1 MKGGIVARALYRI
14 GHFCASHPLYILIG
28 WIVLAA
34 GVSLAVRTVGSTTSN
49 NLNLPGSQSQ
59 EATNLLAANF
69 PPQQNGSNP
78 IVFHVARGNITTGAN
93 KNAVEASY
101 KALAKAPNVYSAT
114 DPFGK
119 TSSALTSADRRTV
132 FIPVLLKINSGE
144 VTEGV
149 ARRIFDATKPAQ
161 KQGIQVAAGGTIGS
175 ALSPAPTE
183 SSEAVG
189 LLTAMLIL
197 ALTFG
202 SFIAMGLPI
211 ITAVLGLAT
220 ALGLIGL
227 LTHVLTVPVV
237 GPTLATMIGLGV
249 GIDYSLFLVTRYR
262 QNLAH
267 GHDRRESVSR
277 AVATSGSAI
286 VFAGTTVVIALVSL
300 AVAGIP
306 LVATLGYVTAIAVAT
321 AVTAALTL
329 LPAVISLLGRHVFGA
344 RLPAF
349 LRPRSKAHHAGLW
362 ERWAATVT
370 RHRWA
375 CMLIALAI
383 LIPLII
389 PVFSLQL
396 GQEDIGVTP
405 KNTTER
411 QAFDLLSAA
420 FGPGYN
426 GPLLVAVKLS
436 PSAQESQQYSQQYTQ
451 AKALQSDLQAKQKS
465 LNDQANSLKSQ
476 QASLEQQQQQLEAQ
490 KGQLTQEQQAL
501 LAQKSQLI
509 AQESQLLAQEQA
521 LRRQQ
526 AELQR
531 EKTSLEQQRAQ
542 LTQQEARLKQQSAA
556 LAAEIRQTL
565 AAQARLKARL
575 AVILRLE
582 QRIEAQLAAHN
593 CTANPNVPPCPAL
606 QRALDAAKQ
615 RETATRQAL
624 TANAAKLQ
632 QEKQQ
637 AAQLAQQ
644 EQHLRQ
650 QAAALAQ
657 QAQQLQNE
665 AAALKQQG
673 NQLAA
678 KGASLQQQADAL
690 GAQGASLQQQATA
703 LQVQGASLQ
712 QQANDLQ
719 NESDSLKAQQ
729 QQAKNEQKQ
738 ALALQQQLTDE
749 LTYAGGDARGTDP
762 QLVKLENALF
772 TPAGVLKVSPPN
784 INKKGNAVTFSV
796 IPTTR
801 PAATATANL
810 VTQLRTSVIPPA
822 TRTTGV
828 TTTAVVRQ
836 APTPASPTPASP
848 AAEHKPAQPSTVAY
862 VGGVT
867 AGNVDLASKITS
879 RLFVVIAVVLG
890 LSFLL
895 LMVAFRSL
903 LIPLQ
908 AALTNLL
915 CVGAAFGVLT
925 ATFQWGWGLSLIGLP
940 SPYGTVPIASYVPL
954 MMFAALFGLS
964 MDYEVFL
971 VSQIAQHHTAGEDPR
986 QAVRS
991 GVAASAKVISAA
1003 AIIMIAVFGSF
1014 ILNASPTVKQF
1025 GVGLSVAVLLA
1036 GTMVLLLAPA
1046 LLGLFGRRTWMLP
1059 HWLGRALP
1067 HIDIEGKRL
1076 PQDQDEAPVPV
1087 PAGAS
1092 PAVTPAVHPPAEHP
1106 PSKASLDQLLD
1117 GQRPAGPRSEGG
1129 R

>member
-1 MKGGIVARALYRI
+1 MARALYRL
-14 GHFCASHPLYILIG
+14 GHFCAAHALYVLIG
-28 WIVLAA
+28 WIVLAV
-34 GVSLAVRTVGSTTSN
+34 GVSLVVRTVGSLTSN

-59 EATNLLAANF
+59 QATNLLAANF

-78 IVFHVARGNITTGAN
+78 IVFHVAKGNITTGAN
-93 KNAVEASY
+93 KDAVEASY
-101 KALAKAPNVYSAT
+101 KALAKAPHVYSAT

-132 FIPVLLKINSGE
+132 FIPVLLKISSGQ
-144 VTEGV
+144 VTEDV

-175 ALSPAPTE
+175 ALSPSPTE

-189 LLTAMLIL
+189 LLTATFIL

-220 ALGLIGL
+220 ALGMIGL
-227 LTHVLTVPVV
+227 LTHVLTIPTV

-249 GIDYSLFLVTRYR
+249 GIDYSLFLVTKYR
-262 QNLAH
+262 QNLAL

-329 LPAVISLLGRHVFGA
+329 LPAVISLLGKHVFGA
-344 RLPAF
+344 QLPAF
-349 LRPRSKAHHAGLW
+349 LRPRNKAHHAGFW

-383 LIPLII
+383 LTPLII
-389 PVFSLQL
+389 PLFSLEL

-411 QAFDLLSAA
+411 QAFDLLSAG

-436 PSAQESQQYSQQYTQ
+436 PSAQESKQYSQQYAQ

-465 LNDQANSLKSQ
+465 LNEQANSLKAQ
-476 QASLEQQQQQLEAQ
+476 QAELEQEQQQLEAQ

-509 AQESQLLAQEQA
+509 AEENQLLAQEQA

-531 EKTSLEQQRAQ
+531 EKAALEQQRAQ
-542 LTQQEARLKQQSAA
+542 LTQQEARLRQEGTA
-556 LAAEIRQTL
+556 LAAQIRQTV
-565 AAQARLKARL
+565 AERARLKARL
-575 AVILRLE
+575 AVILRIE

-606 QRALDAAKQ
+606 QRLLNAAKQ

-632 QEKQQ
+632 QEQQ
-637 AAQLAQQ
+637 RAAQLAQQ

-657 QAQQLQNE
+657 QAQQLQDQ
-665 AAALKQQG
+665 AAALKQQA

-712 QQANDLQ
+712 QQGNELQ
-719 NESDSLKAQQ
+719 NQSDSLKAQQ

-738 ALALQQQLTDE
+738 AVALQQQLTDE

-762 QLVKLENALF
+762 RLVKLQNALI
-772 TPAGVLKVSPPN
+772 TPAAVLKVSPPD
-784 INKKGNAVTFSV
+784 INKKGNAITFSV

-828 TTTAVVRQ
+828 TTTSVVRQ
-836 APTPASPTPASP
+836 APTPASP
-848 AAEHKPAQPSTVAY
+848 AADHKPAQPSTVAY

-879 RLFVVIAVVLG
+879 RLFVVIAVVLA

-1014 ILNASPTVKQF
+1014 ILNADPTVKQF

-1046 LLGLFGRRTWMLP
+1046 LLGLFGRWTWTLP
-1059 HWLGRALP
+1059 RWLARVLP
-1067 HIDIEGKRL
+1067 HIDIEGQGL
-1076 PQDQDEAPVPV
+1076 PDDRAKEPVPV

-1092 PAVTPAVHPPAEHP
+1092 PATVPDGHPPAGGA
-1106 PSKASLDQLLD
+1106 PSQATLDQLLD
-1117 GQRPAGPRSEGG
+1117 GHRPADPHSERG

>member
-1 MKGGIVARALYRI
+1 MARALYRL
-14 GHFCASHPLYILIG
+14 GHFCAAHALYVLIG
-28 WIVLAA
+28 WIVLAV
-34 GVSLAVRTVGSTTSN
+34 GVSLVVRTVGSTTTN

-78 IVFHVARGNITTGAN
+78 IVFHVAKGNITTGAN

-101 KALAKAPNVYSAT
+101 KALAKAPHVYSAT

-132 FIPVLLKINSGE
+132 FVPVLLKISNGQ
-144 VTEGV
+144 VTEDI
-149 ARRIFDATKPAQ
+149 ARRIFDATRPAQ
-161 KQGIQVAAGGTIGS
+161 KQRIQVAAGGTIGS
-175 ALSPAPTE
+175 ALSPSPTE

-220 ALGLIGL
+220 ALGIIGL

-262 QNLAH
+262 QNLAL
-267 GHDRRESVSR
+267 GHDRHESVSR

-306 LVATLGYVTAIAVAT
+306 LVSTLGYVTAIAVAT

-349 LRPRSKAHHAGLW
+349 LRPRRKAHRVGLW
-362 ERWAATVT
+362 QRWAGTVT

-426 GPLLVAVKLS
+426 GPLLVAAKLS
-436 PSAQESQQYSQQYTQ
+436 PPAQESKQYSQQYAQ

-465 LNDQANSLKSQ
+465 LNDQANSLKAQ
-476 QASLEQQQQQLEAQ
+476 QASLEQEQQQLEAQ

-501 LAQKSQLI
+501 LAQKGQLI
-509 AQESQLLAQEQA
+509 AEENQLLAQEQA
-521 LRRQQ
+521 LRRQHAQ
-526 AELQR
+526 LQR
-531 EKTSLEQQRAQ
+531 EKAALEQQRAQ
-542 LTQQEARLKQQSAA
+542 LTQQKTRLRQESAA

-565 AAQARLKARL
+565 AERARLKARL
-575 AVILRLE
+575 AVILRTE

-593 CTANPNVPPCPAL
+593 CTANPDVPPCPAL
-606 QRALDAAKQ
+606 QRLLDAAKQ
-615 RETATRQAL
+615 REAATRQAL

-657 QAQQLQNE
+657 QAQQLQNQ

-678 KGASLQQQADAL
+678 KGASLQQQAGAL
-690 GAQGASLQQQATA
+690 GAQGASLQQQAAA
-703 LQVQGASLQ
+703 LQAQGASLQ
-712 QQANDLQ
+712 QQGNELQ
-719 NESDSLKAQQ
+719 NQSDSLKAQQ

-762 QLVKLENALF
+762 RLVKLENALI
-772 TPAGVLKVSPPN
+772 PPPGVLKVSPPN
-784 INKKGNAVTFSV
+784 INKKGNATTFSV

-822 TRTTGV
+822 TRGAGV

-836 APTPASPTPASP
+836 ASAPVSP
-848 AAEHKPAQPSTVAY
+848 AAHNPAQPAIVAY

-879 RLFVVIAVVLG
+879 RLFVVIAVVLA

-895 LMVAFRSL
+895 LMIAFRSL

-908 AALTNLL
+908 AAITNLL

-971 VSQIAQHHTAGEDPR
+971 VSQIVQHHTAGEEPR

-991 GVAASAKVISAA
+991 GVAAAAKVISAA

-1014 ILNASPTVKQF
+1014 ILNADPTVKQF

-1046 LLGLFGRRTWMLP
+1046 LLGLFGRWTWVLP
-1059 HWLGRALP
+1059 RWLARVIP
-1067 HIDIEGKRL
+1067 HIDIEGKGL
-1076 PQDQDEAPVPV
+1076 PQEQDKVPVRV

-1092 PAVTPAVHPPAEHP
+1092 PAVTPAGHRPAEHP
-1106 PSKASLDQLLD
+1106 PSKTSLDQLLD
-1117 GQRPAGPRSEGG
+1117 GHRPAGPRSEGG

>member
-1 MKGGIVARALYRI
+1 MARALYRL
-14 GHFCASHPLYILIG
+14 GHFCAAHALYVLIG
-28 WIVLAA
+28 WIVVAV
-34 GVSLAVRTVGSTTSN
+34 GVSLVVRTVGSLTSN

-59 EATNLLAANF
+59 QATDLLAANF

-78 IVFHVARGNITTGAN
+78 IVFHVVKGNITTGAN

-101 KALAKAPNVYSAT
+101 KALAKAPHVYSAT

-119 TSSALTSADRRTV
+119 SSSALTSADHRTV
-132 FIPVLLKINSGE
+132 FIPVLLKISNGQ
-144 VTEGV
+144 VTEDV

-161 KQGIQVAAGGTIGS
+161 KQGIQVAAGGTMGS
-175 ALSPAPTE
+175 ALSPSPTE

-202 SFIAMGLPI
+202 SLIAMGLPI

-227 LTHVLTVPVV
+227 LTHVLTIPVV

-249 GIDYSLFLVTRYR
+249 GIDYSLFLVTKYR
-262 QNLAH
+262 QNLAL

-329 LPAVISLLGRHVFGA
+329 LPAVISLLGKHVFGA
-344 RLPAF
+344 QLPAF
-349 LRPRSKAHHAGLW
+349 LRPRDKAHHAGLW

-383 LIPLII
+383 LTPLII
-389 PVFSLQL
+389 PLFSLEL
-396 GQEDIGVTP
+396 GQEDVGVTP
-405 KNTTER
+405 NNTTER
-411 QAFDLLSAA
+411 QAFDLLSAG

-426 GPLLVAVKLS
+426 GPLLVAVNLS
-436 PSAQESQQYSQQYTQ
+436 PSAQESKQYSQQYAQ

-465 LNDQANSLKSQ
+465 LNDQANSLKAQ
-476 QASLEQQQQQLEAQ
+476 QADLEQEQQQLEAQ

-509 AQESQLLAQEQA
+509 AEENQLLAQEQA

-531 EKTSLEQQRAQ
+531 EKAALEQQRAQ
-542 LTQQEARLKQQSAA
+542 LTQQEARLRQEATA
-556 LAAEIRQTL
+556 LAAQIRQTL
-565 AAQARLKARL
+565 AEQARLKARL
-575 AVILRLE
+575 AVILRIE

-593 CTANPNVPPCPAL
+593 CTANPDVPPCPAL
-606 QRALDAAKQ
+606 QRLLNAAKQ
-615 RETATRQAL
+615 REAATRQAL
-624 TANAAKLQ
+624 TADAAKLQ
-632 QEKQQ
+632 QEQRR

-644 EQHLRQ
+644 EQQLRQ

-657 QAQQLQNE
+657 QAQQLQDQG
-665 AAALKQQG
+665 AALKQQA

-678 KGASLQQQADAL
+678 KGASLQQQAGAL

-712 QQANDLQ
+712 QQGNELQ
-719 NESDSLKAQQ
+719 NQSDSLKAQQ
-729 QQAKNEQKQ
+729 QQAENEQKQ
-738 ALALQQQLTDE
+738 AVALQQQITDE

-762 QLVKLENALF
+762 RLVKLQNALI
-772 TPAGVLKVSPPN
+772 TPSGVLKVSPPN

-822 TRTTGV
+822 TRASGV
-828 TTTAVVRQ
+828 TTTSVVRQ
-836 APTPASPTPASP
+836 APTAASPTAASP
-848 AAEHKPAQPSTVAY
+848 SGASPSAAHHPAQPSIVAY

-879 RLFVVIAVVLG
+879 RLFVVIAVVLA
-890 LSFLL
+890 LSFVL
-895 LMVAFRSL
+895 LMIAFRSL

-908 AALTNLL
+908 AAITNLL

-925 ATFQWGWGLSLIGLP
+925 ATFQLGWGLKLIGLP

-971 VSQIAQHHTAGEDPR
+971 VSQIAQHHMAGEEPR

-991 GVAASAKVISAA
+991 GVAAAAKVISAA

-1014 ILNASPTVKQF
+1014 ILNSDPTVKQF

-1046 LLGLFGRRTWMLP
+1046 LLGLFGRWTWVLPRWLARVLP
-1059 HWLGRALP
+1059 HV
-1067 HIDIEGKRL
+1067 DIEGQDL
-1076 PQDQDEAPVPV
+1076 PDELAKAPVPV

-1092 PAVTPAVHPPAEHP
+1092 PATMPDGHSSAGHA
-1106 PSKASLDQLLD
+1106 PSKATLDQLLD
-1117 GQRPAGPRSEGG
+1117 GHRPADPQSERG

>member
-1 MKGGIVARALYRI
+1 MARALYRL
-14 GHFCASHPLYILIG
+14 GRFCAAHPLYILIG

-34 GVSLAVRTVGSTTSN
+34 GVSLAVRTVGSMTSN
-49 NLNLPGSQSQ
+49 DLNLPGSQSQ
-59 EATNLLAANF
+59 EATDLLAANF
-69 PPQQNGSNP
+69 PPQQNSSNP
-78 IVFHVARGNITTGAN
+78 IVFHVAKGNITTGAN

-101 KALAKAPNVYSAT
+101 KALAKAPHVHSAT

-119 TSSALTSADRRTV
+119 SSSALTSTDRRTV
-132 FIPVLLKINSGE
+132 FTPVLLKISNGQ
-144 VTEGV
+144 VTEDI

-161 KQGIQVAAGGTIGS
+161 KQGIQVAAGGTVGS
-175 ALSPAPTE
+175 ALSPSPTE

-220 ALGLIGL
+220 ALGMIGL

-249 GIDYSLFLVTRYR
+249 GIDYSLFLITKYR

-349 LRPRSKAHHAGLW
+349 LRPRNRAHRAGLW

-375 CMLIALAI
+375 CMLIALTI

-389 PVFSLQL
+389 PLFSLHL

-436 PSAQESQQYSQQYTQ
+436 PSAQESQQYSQQYAQ
-451 AKALQSDLQAKQKS
+451 AKALQSDLQAKQNS
-465 LNDQANSLKSQ
+465 LNDQANSLKAQ

-501 LAQKSQLI
+501 LAQKGQLI
-509 AQESQLLAQEQA
+509 AEENQLLAQEQA

-531 EKTSLEQQRAQ
+531 EKAALEQQRAQ
-542 LTQQEARLKQQSAA
+542 LARQEARLRQEGAA
-556 LAAEIRQTL
+556 LAAQIRQTL
-565 AAQARLKARL
+565 AERARLKARL
-575 AVILRLE
+575 AVILRTE

-593 CTANPNVPPCPAL
+593 CTANPNTPPCPAL
-606 QRALDAAKQ
+606 KRLLDAAKQ
-615 RETATRQAL
+615 WEAATRQAL
-624 TANAAKLQ
+624 TANAAELQ

-657 QAQQLQNE
+657 QAQQLQNQ

-703 LQVQGASLQ
+703 LQAQGASLQ

-719 NESDSLKAQQ
+719 NQSDSLKAQQ

-762 QLVKLENALF
+762 RLVKLENALV

-784 INKKGNAVTFSV
+784 INKKGNAATFSV

-801 PAATATANL
+801 PAATATADL
-810 VTQLRTSVIPPA
+810 VTLLRTSVIPPA
-822 TRTTGV
+822 TRTAGV
-828 TTTAVVRQ
+828 TTTSVVRQ
-836 APTPASPTPASP
+836 APTPASP
-848 AAEHKPAQPSTVAY
+848 AAAHNPAQPAIVAY

-879 RLFVVIAVVLG
+879 RLFLVIVVVLA

-895 LMVAFRSL
+895 LMIAFRSL

-908 AALTNLL
+908 AAITNLL

-925 ATFQWGWGLSLIGLP
+925 ATFQWGWGLNLIGLP

-971 VSQIAQHHTAGEDPR
+971 VSQIAQHHAAGEEPR

-1014 ILNASPTVKQF
+1014 ILNADPTVKQF

-1046 LLGLFGRRTWMLP
+1046 LLGLFGRRTWVLP
-1059 HWLGRALP
+1059 RWLARVVP
-1067 HIDIEGKRL
+1067 HIDIEGQRL
-1076 PQDQDEAPVPV
+1076 PQEQDKVPARV

-1092 PAVTPAVHPPAEHP
+1092 PAVMPVGHPPAEHP
-1106 PSKASLDQLLD
+1106 PIKTSLDQLLD
-1117 GQRPAGPRSEGG
+1117 GHRPAGPRSEGG